1 MKVQSKIPE
10 HPCSIEILSRPKAG
24 AGELVSVVHQG
35 VKFSYPNG
43 RILVVHMTPDEGI
56 CIASLDEFEDNLP
69 VSSVHVGEHHHSGAV
84 QRANALLM
92 AGKAYNVLTLNC
104 QHVTSF
110 IATGDA
116 QSKELQ
122 SVLIGLGLGYLLGAT
137 AFKTQSPAIKVGL
150 AVAGGLIGQLL
161 FKRSKLKETPS
172 ELPTALKV

>member
-1 MKVQSKIPE
+1 MEVQSKIPE

-35 VKFSYPNG
+35 VKFTYPSG
-43 RILVVHMTPDEGI
+43 QILVVHITPDEGLRV
-56 CIASLDEFEDNLP
+56 ASFDEFEHNLP
-69 VSSVHVGEHHHSGAV
+69 VSSVHVEERYHEGAV

-92 AGKAYNVLTLNC
+92 AGKAYSVLTLNC

-110 IATGDA
+110 IATGEA

-122 SVLIGLGLGYLLGAT
+122 SVVIGFGLGYLLGAT
-137 AFKTQSPAIKVGL
+137 AFKAQSPTIKVGL
-150 AVAGGLIGQLL
+150 TIACGLIGQLL
-161 FKRSKLKETPS
+161 FKKSKLKKSPT